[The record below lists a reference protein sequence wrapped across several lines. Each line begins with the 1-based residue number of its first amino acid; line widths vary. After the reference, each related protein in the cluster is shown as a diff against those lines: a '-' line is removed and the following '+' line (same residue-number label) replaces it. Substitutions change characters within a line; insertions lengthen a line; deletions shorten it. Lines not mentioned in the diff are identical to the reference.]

1 MSEEIPAPAPEAS
14 TPAAEVPTDSE
25 LGLQDPVETVL
36 AVKKTT
42 RKKAAKKAPK
52 AKVEAAL
59 TPVATK
65 PEAAPVEKLPLLPLE
80 EALPLF
86 QTAFANLKAE
96 IQKAI
101 VGYDDL
107 LTDTLIAVFSGGHV
121 LLEGVPGLGKTY
133 LVRVLSQVVGL
144 EPGRV
149 QCTPDLMPADIL
161 GTHIVNEDSR
171 GRRVLHFERGPV
183 FRNIL
188 LVDEINRATPKTQA
202 ALLEVMQEHAVT
214 AGGERHRLPEPF
226 FVIATQNP
234 MEMEGTYPLP
244 EAQLDRFMFKI
255 KVPFPT
261 LDSLVEISRRTTGFV
276 EPKLE
281 SVLSGAQLQQI
292 QHSLTELPVS
302 DPVAHYASKIVLA
315 SHPEQPDAL
324 PAVKRYVSYGS
335 SPRGL
340 QALIRGA
347 RMWCAV
353 RGGTAVSTEDV
364 QRVAH
369 VALRHRIIL
378 NFEGEAQQVKV
389 DGLID
394 DLLKQV
400 ATPAMQAAA

>member
-1 MSEEIPAPAPEAS
+1 MSKTHSPHKTSAPGNVLPIP
-14 TPAAEVPTDSE
+14 THSE
-25 LGLQDPVETVL
+25 M
-36 AVKKTT
+36 
-42 RKKAAKKAPK
+42 
-52 AKVEAAL
+52 
-59 TPVATK
+59 
-65 PEAAPVEKLPLLPLE
+65 PLDQ
-80 EALPLF
+80 ALPRF
-86 QTAFANLKAE
+86 REVFTKLKAE

-107 LTDTLIAVFSGGHV
+107 LTDTLIAIFSGGHV

-161 GTHIVNEDSR
+161 GTHIVNEDSQ

-183 FRNIL
+183 FKNIL

-214 AGGERHRLPEPF
+214 AGGERHALPRPF
-226 FVIATQNP
+226 FVLATQNP

-255 KVPFPT
+255 KVPFPD
-261 LDSLVEISRRTTGFV
+261 LNSLVEISRRTTGFE
-276 EPKLE
+276 EPKLSSILTGDE
-281 SVLSGAQLQQI
+281 LMRL
-292 QHSLTELPVS
+292 QHSLSALPVA
-302 DPVAHYASKIVLA
+302 DPVATYASSLVLA
-315 SHPEQPDAL
+315 THPESSSQA
-324 PAVKRYVSYGS
+324 AVKRYVAYGS

-347 RMWCAV
+347 RVWCAV
-353 RGGTAVSTEDV
+353 RGGTAVSTEDIK
-364 QRVAH
+364 RVAH
-369 VALRHRIIL
+369 VALRHRVIM

-389 DGLID
+389 DSLID
-394 DLLKQV
+394 DLFKQV
-400 ATPAMQAAA
+400 ATPAQEAA

>member
-1 MSEEIPAPAPEAS
+1 MSDKPASDKSSRKSQSKTPTAASESSPASNVLPLPSAPA
-14 TPAAEVPTDSE
+14 
-25 LGLQDPVETVL
+25 
-36 AVKKTT
+36 
-42 RKKAAKKAPK
+42 
-52 AKVEAAL
+52 
-59 TPVATK
+59 
-65 PEAAPVEKLPLLPLE
+65 LPLE
-80 EALPLF
+80 EALPKFRDLF
-86 QTAFANLKAE
+86 TRLKAE

-107 LTDTLIAVFSGGHV
+107 LTDTLVAIFSGGHV

-133 LVRVLSQVVGL
+133 LVRILSQVVGL

-161 GTHIVNEDSR
+161 GTHIVNEDSH

-183 FRNIL
+183 FKNIL

-214 AGGERHRLPEPF
+214 AGGERHTLPEPF
-226 FVIATQNP
+226 FVLATQNP

-255 KVPFPT
+255 RVPFPDLT
-261 LDSLVEISRRTTGFV
+261 SLVEISRRTTGFE
-276 EPKLE
+276 EPRLT
-281 SVLSGAQLQQI
+281 SILSGQDLVNLQ
-292 QHSLTELPVS
+292 HTLTGIPVA
-302 DPVAHYASKIVLA
+302 DPVATYASSLVLA
-315 SHPEQPDAL
+315 SHPDQPNAQS
-324 PAVKRYVSYGS
+324 AVKRYVAYGS

-347 RMWCAV
+347 RVWCAV
-353 RGGTAVSTEDV
+353 RGGTAVSTDDIR
-364 QRVAH
+364 RVAH
-369 VALRHRIIL
+369 VAMRHRIIL

-400 ATPAMQAAA
+400 ATPAQEAA

>member
-1 MSEEIPAPAPEAS
+1 MPEQPA
-14 TPAAEVPTDSE
+14 
-25 LGLQDPVETVL
+25 L
-36 AVKKTT
+36 K
-42 RKKAAKKAPK
+42 
-52 AKVEAAL
+52 
-59 TPVATK
+59 
-65 PEAAPVEKLPLLPLE
+65 LE
-80 EALPLF
+80 EALPKFRDLF
-86 QTAFANLKAE
+86 TKLKAE

-107 LTDTLIAVFSGGHV
+107 LTDALVSIFSGGHV

-161 GTHIVNEDSR
+161 GTHIVNEDAH

-183 FRNIL
+183 FKNLL

-214 AGGERHRLPEPF
+214 TGGDRHPLPEPF
-226 FVIATQNP
+226 FVLATQNP

-261 LDSLVEISRRTTGFV
+261 LENLVEISRRTTGFD
-276 EPKLE
+276 EPELKP
-281 SVLSGAQLQQI
+281 VLSGAELMQLQ
-292 QHSLTELPVS
+292 HALAALPVA
-302 DPVAHYASKIVLA
+302 DPVASYAASLVLGT
-315 SHPEQPDAL
+315 HPDQAGVL

-340 QALIRGA
+340 QALVRGA
-347 RMWCAV
+347 RIWCAV
-353 RGGTAVSTEDV
+353 RGGTAVSTEDI

-369 VALRHRIIL
+369 AALRHRIIL
-378 NFEGEAQQVKV
+378 NFEGEAQQIKV

-400 ATPAMQAAA
+400 QTPAQSAA